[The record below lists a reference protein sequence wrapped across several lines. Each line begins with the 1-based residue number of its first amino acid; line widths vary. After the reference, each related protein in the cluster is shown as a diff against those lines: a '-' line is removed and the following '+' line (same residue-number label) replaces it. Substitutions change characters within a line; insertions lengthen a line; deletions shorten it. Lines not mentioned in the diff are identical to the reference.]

1 MKGIQKIKTQLINRI
16 LVTNN
21 ESLPDAVDVIFA
33 TVQPLEILSLSEE
46 QIEMLKMSEFDIAPS
61 GARLRRV
68 PTKINSPIVVFA
80 TRFVTK
86 IVFYER
92 DYVNSSY
99 RNYEEDNSVFC
110 NVNVEPLWSCILK
123 NRVVNALFSLYK

>member
-46 QIEMLKMSEFDIAPS
+46 QIEMLMMSEFDIAS
-61 GARLRRV
+61 GNVLSE
-68 PTKINSPIVVFA
+68 K
-80 TRFVTK
+80 
-86 IVFYER
+86 EL
-92 DYVNSSY
+92 
-99 RNYEEDNSVFC
+99 DN
-110 NVNVEPLWSCILK
+110 LDGQWM
-123 NRVVNALFSLYK
+123 